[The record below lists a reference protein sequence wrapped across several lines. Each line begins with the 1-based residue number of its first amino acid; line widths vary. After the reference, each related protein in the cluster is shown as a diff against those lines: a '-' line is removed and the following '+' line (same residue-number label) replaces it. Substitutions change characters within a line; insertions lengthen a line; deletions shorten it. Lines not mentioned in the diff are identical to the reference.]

1 MNETLTPVAEPIA
14 PEPAVTERPA
24 PAPAAPPPVSPPP
37 PPPVQPAPKPKR
49 SGVAVAALLVSLLS
63 LVVSVGILGLM
74 LLERYAP
81 QLLPPPDAFG
91 GAVSEQPEEP
101 AEPAAPDVPAQP
113 EEPAIVVFREQQI
126 PLEQVALNEY
136 NSDAFIRR
144 DSGHIT
150 YEYGG
155 LEAIPG
161 VDVSSFQG
169 EIDWQQVKDS
179 GMEFAMIRVGFRGY
193 GTAGNM
199 MPDKYFEQNLAG
211 AKAAGLKVGVYF
223 FSQAVNMEEAREE
236 AQYVLDA
243 LGGTQLEYPIV
254 FDWERITNGDAARTD
269 GLSGK
274 AVTLCAKAFCD
285 TVAAA
290 GYTPAVYFNQTLG
303 YLSLE
308 LEELDEYAFWLAS
321 YNSKPGFHYHF
332 DLWQYT
338 SKGRV
343 PGIQGDVDLNLSFR
357 DFSAGSKA

>member
-1 MNETLTPVAEPIA
+1 
-14 PEPAVTERPA
+14 
-24 PAPAAPPPVSPPP
+24 
-37 PPPVQPAPKPKR
+37 
-49 SGVAVAALLVSLLS
+49 
-63 LVVSVGILGLM
+63 
-74 LLERYAP
+74 
-81 QLLPPPDAFG
+81 
-91 GAVSEQPEEP
+91 
-101 AEPAAPDVPAQP
+101 
-113 EEPAIVVFREQQI
+113 
-126 PLEQVALNEY
+126 
-136 NSDAFIRR
+136 
-144 DSGHIT
+144 
-150 YEYGG
+150 
-155 LEAIPG
+155 
-161 VDVSSFQG
+161 
-169 EIDWQQVKDS
+169 
-179 GMEFAMIRVGFRGY
+179 
-193 GTAGNM
+193 
-199 MPDKYFEQNLAG
+199 
-211 AKAAGLKVGVYF
+211 VGVYY

-243 LGGTQLEYPIV
+243 LGGTRLEYPIV